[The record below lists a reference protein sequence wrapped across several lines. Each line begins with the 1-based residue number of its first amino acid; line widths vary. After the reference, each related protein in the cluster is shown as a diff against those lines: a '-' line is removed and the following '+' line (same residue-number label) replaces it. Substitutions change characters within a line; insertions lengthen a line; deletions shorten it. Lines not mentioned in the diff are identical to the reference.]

1 MNEHKTTTLPH
12 VLKEYKPE
20 YEPKNSTPSS
30 AHGHQCEVK
39 RNMKNKQ
46 DGHISRVNTRSPAQP
61 KKLVT
66 AKSGHRGRRYDN
78 QRYEELSEK
87 WDHAKQEVR
96 HHQHEQ
102 LQEKIQL
109 QQELIKKQDEYAEQR
124 RVKVIE
130 EQKQQKEAEKAKKL
144 AQEKAFQQIC
154 RQSLEEDRKSAHEER
169 RAKSTDQSSNA
180 QRTGSTN
187 GDSVTT
193 SPGSLKKSSVGS
205 PVSKRGHPLKSPL
218 PTSARLPSESYAV
231 QEEKTMKEKVNLPWH
246 EAQLYKLYGTSADYF
261 LHPKIEQKPVNPKL
275 KNMAEEDEMPE
286 RKREM
291 MELLGRDGANAL
303 WVNLR
308 QESNKRLLK
317 EDASIPRQLKDTY
330 GAFARESLQQNRQ
343 PVRRM
348 YYAEDDLPEMD
359 RLTDTRKSQQANN
372 MCFKTQIMYRAS
384 KTNED
389 RTSLLVHNNPLPE
402 FVEGQAN
409 RSIKEYIPSWMNLES
424 DDSEPDYHK
433 WKSYEQ
439 SDRIDEADE
448 EKIDTNKENLT
459 PEHDVLNSQIILKRK
474 KPIQKKPKY
483 IFLSEED
490 ACCKG
495 KFSEKFKDE
504 RDNKDIPHPFHG
516 EHRSVKSFTSLGMS
530 ESIFARDQTSTER
543 YSAPLPSKEQ
553 LMNNYVSGWEPLSM
567 KALMEYK
574 QKLDTVGVG
583 EFNMG
588 RTKMWSTLSA
598 V

>member
-1 MNEHKTTTLPH
+1 MAYLSGLCKDKATLY
-12 VLKEYKPE
+12 LI
-20 YEPKNSTPSS
+20 
-30 AHGHQCEVK
+30 ACW
-39 RNMKNKQ
+39 
-46 DGHISRVNTRSPAQP
+46 
-61 KKLVT
+61 
-66 AKSGHRGRRYDN
+66 
-78 QRYEELSEK
+78 RYEKLSEK

-130 EQKQQKEAEKAKKL
+130 EQKQQRDAEKAKKL
-144 AQEKAFQQIC
+144 AQEKAFKQIC
-154 RQSLEEDRKSAHEER
+154 QQSLEEDRKSAHEER

-187 GDSVTT
+187 GDSVAS
-193 SPGSLKKSSVGS
+193 SPGSLKKTSVGS
-205 PVSKRGHPLKSPL
+205 PVSNRGHPLKDPL
-218 PTSARLPSESYAV
+218 QTSARLPTETNVV
-231 QEEKTMKEKVNLPWH
+231 QEEKTVKEKMNLPWH
-246 EAQLYKLYGTSADYF
+246 EAQLYKLYGKSADYF

-275 KNMAEEDEMPE
+275 KNMAEG
-286 RKREM
+286 RE
-291 MELLGRDGANAL
+291 GADAL
-303 WVNLR
+303 WINLR

-317 EDASIPRQLKDTY
+317 EDSSIPRQLKDTY
-330 GAFARESLQQNRQ
+330 RAFARESLQQNRQ

-348 YYAEDDLPEMD
+348 YYAEDDIPEID
-359 RLTDTRKSQQANN
+359 RLTNMRKSQQANN

-402 FVEGQAN
+402 FVEGQVN

-424 DDSEPDYHK
+424 DNSEPDYRK
-433 WKSYEQ
+433 WKSYGQ
-439 SDRIDEADE
+439 TDRINEAEE
-448 EKIDTNKENLT
+448 EKVDKENLT
-459 PEHDVLNSQIILKRK
+459 PEPDGLNSQVIF
-474 KPIQKKPKY
+474 KPKQKKPKY

-490 ACCKG
+490 ARCKG

-516 EHRSVKSFTSLGMS
+516 EHRSVKSFSSLGMS
-530 ESIFARDQTSTER
+530 ESILARDQTSTER
-543 YSAPLPSKEQ
+543 YSAPLPSKEH

-574 QKLDTVGVG
+574 QKLDTIGVG